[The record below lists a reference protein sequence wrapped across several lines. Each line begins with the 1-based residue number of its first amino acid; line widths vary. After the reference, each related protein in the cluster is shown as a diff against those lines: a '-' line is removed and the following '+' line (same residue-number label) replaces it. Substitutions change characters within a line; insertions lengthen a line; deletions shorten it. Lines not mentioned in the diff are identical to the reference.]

1 MTSLFVFFVFF
12 FYLEDHRR
20 SHSLRSDTWNGSF
33 GPKECQISAKL
44 SGATMGSMSLHHGT
58 SKPSTTRVW
67 MERAGAQSCTARCL
81 AWLPWPDVTQRSS
94 GEGRRRYQK
103 LHAGTAGAGRGCTAA
118 TAGAAES
125 CAAAKEVGGAMG
137 CTPSFKEAQGGG
149 WAGAQPRDVRPQGDR

>member
-1 MTSLFVFFVFF
+1 MKDIIKPVFFMQA
-12 FYLEDHRR
+12 HRR

-81 AWLPWPDVTQRSS
+81 AWLPWPDVTKVL
-94 GEGRRRYQK
+94 RRGSAALPEAEIAELWTHSLFKISVLLGQ
-103 LHAGTAGAGRGCTAA
+103 LQQAGREGALGCDSKQRRPAIH
-118 TAGAAES
+118 ES
-125 CAAAKEVGGAMG
+125 MC
-137 CTPSFKEAQGGG
+137 
-149 WAGAQPRDVRPQGDR
+149 